1 VILKQVAH
9 FYNNI
14 RSQIIDSQMLM
25 LETYARDLEAVIK
38 GPKGKLAGKG
48 GSAVAVTWDSADEL
62 DQYANCRAGVLPS
75 PGPPP
80 LSLSNPTSPCM
91 GVYWRRAGTW
101 GNCRAP
107 QIG

>member
-1 VILKQVAH
+1 MCPHRTCFFLFVFSCGRYGVILKQVAH

-75 PGPPP
+75 
-80 LSLSNPTSPCM
+80 LSF
-91 GVYWRRAGTW
+91 
-101 GNCRAP
+101 
-107 QIG
+107 